1 MLIIGYLTLA
11 EITNRL
17 KFPFPKNYHDQAG
30 VLDEVEIKVENDAAL
45 GTDPLGDVEQF
56 LTKHSDKF
64 STACD
69 PERISFLQ
77 KSDHETVIK
86 SRRKRRRDDSPP
98 PPPSDLKLNRIPE
111 PRTYSR
117 KRTKPTNHDIAS
129 SSSTSI
135 VRENEVVDEVFE
147 VKVEDPD
154 ELDNNNEEI
163 FWQSKTP
170 QESPPPEVK
179 TQGRRPKVILTEDL
193 IAFPTKTVRAAI
205 ELFPSRVMSCVQAHG
220 RNLEKEVMI
229 SKQYKYFVN
238 P

>member
-1 MLIIGYLTLA
+1 MTSVTVVLA
-11 EITNRL
+11 PEIFVTQTNNFMFGL
-17 KFPFPKNYHDQAG
+17 NY
-30 VLDEVEIKVENDAAL
+30 K
-45 GTDPLGDVEQF
+45 
-56 LTKHSDKF
+56 
-64 STACD
+64 
-69 PERISFLQ
+69 
-77 KSDHETVIK
+77 
-86 SRRKRRRDDSPP
+86 KRRRDDSPP

-179 TQGRRPKVILTEDL
+179 TQVSP
-193 IAFPTKTVRAAI
+193 
-205 ELFPSRVMSCVQAHG
+205 VQAEQVQVFMSATHH
-220 RNLEKEVMI
+220 
-229 SKQYKYFVN
+229 